1 MEKITVVSQN
11 PEETRSLARQIGES
25 LKGGEIVLLYGDLG
39 VGKTVF
45 VQGLAEGLGVPED
58 YYVVSP
64 SFSLINEYP
73 GRLRLVH
80 VDLYRLEPAQVEDLG
95 LEDYLEKDSVVSI
108 EWAER
113 LPSNL
118 IPEEA
123 ILVRMQ
129 YLKEDQRRLEIT
141 LPPRQ
146 HTP

>member
-1 MEKITVVSQN
+1 MEKITVVSQS

-95 LEDYLEKDSVVSI
+95 LEDYLEKDSVVAI

>member
-1 MEKITVVSQN
+1 MEKITVVSQS

-95 LEDYLEKDSVVSI
+95 LEDYLEKGSVVAI

>member
-1 MEKITVVSQN
+1 MEKITVVSQS
-11 PEETRSLARQIGES
+11 PEETRSLARQIGEG

-95 LEDYLEKDSVVSI
+95 LEDYLEKDSVVAI

-113 LPSNL
+113 LPSDL